1 MAKQIKEPGFA
12 HLVLLGLM
20 ATFPPTR
27 FLLNLHRKKIIDHS
41 TIEEK
46 PHHLTQIPVIYIH
59 GFRGGDYTTKV
70 MVDEAL
76 KQKGNP
82 KFLKVTVDLF
92 KNVTLEGT
100 WTADENPVIQLIFQ
114 QKIVGVYA
122 ICYYLNYILPFLAK
136 KYHFVKYNAVGHSLG
151 APSIIRTEMKS
162 PKRKS
167 SFPHLQK
174 VALVAGPFD
183 GVMFLGDIPNVNY
196 LNRRGRP
203 LLMNLSY
210 LSMLLNRRKFP
221 DNISVL
227 NVYGNV
233 EDETNTD
240 KFISVVSAKSIRYIL
255 APIVR
260 RFSEVEVR
268 GAAAEHSEMHDNPLV
283 IGIVN
288 SFIYSNK

>member
-1 MAKQIKEPGFA
+1 MLGEQNKEPRFA
-12 HLVLLGLM
+12 HLVMLGLM

-27 FLLNLHRKKIIDHS
+27 FLLNLHRKKIIDNS

-46 PHHLTQIPVIYIH
+46 PHNLTQTPVIYIH
-59 GFRGGDYTTKV
+59 GFRGGDYTTNV
-70 MVDEAL
+70 MVNEAL
-76 KQKGNP
+76 KQKKMD
-82 KFLKVTVDLF
+82 KFLRVTVDLF

-100 WTADENPVIQLIFQ
+100 WTDDENPIIQLIFK

-122 ICYYLNYILPFLAK
+122 ICYYLNYILPFLSK

-162 PKRKS
+162 PKRKAT
-167 SFPHLQK
+167 FPHLQK
-174 VALVAGPFD
+174 VALIAGPFD

-210 LSMLLNRRKFP
+210 ISMLLNRRKFP
-221 DNISVL
+221 EDISVL
-227 NVYGNV
+227 NLYGNV

-268 GAAAEHSEMHDNPLV
+268 GEAAEHSLMHDNPLV
-283 IGIVN
+283 LGIIN
-288 SFIYSNK
+288 RFIYK

>member
-1 MAKQIKEPGFA
+1 M
-12 HLVLLGLM
+12 
-20 ATFPPTR
+20 
-27 FLLNLHRKKIIDHS
+27 
-41 TIEEK
+41 
-46 PHHLTQIPVIYIH
+46 
-59 GFRGGDYTTKV
+59 
-70 MVDEAL
+70 
-76 KQKGNP
+76 
-82 KFLKVTVDLF
+82 
-92 KNVTLEGT
+92 
-100 WTADENPVIQLIFQ
+100 
-114 QKIVGVYA
+114 
-122 ICYYLNYILPFLAK
+122 
-136 KYHFVKYNAVGHSLG
+136 
-151 APSIIRTEMKS
+151 
-162 PKRKS
+162 
-167 SFPHLQK
+167 
-174 VALVAGPFD
+174 AGPFD

-221 DNISVL
+221 ENISVL

-268 GAAAEHSEMHDNPLV
+268 GAAAEHSEMHDNQLV